1 MKKIIK
7 ILPFIFL
14 LSNVSWAQFDY
25 KTQKTVPDIL
35 IQTKMDAE
43 WSEYLIQ
50 KVRTFFKNN
59 DEGDIFKYDLQEPI
73 STSFKPLEGN
83 TDPLITKILEAVK
96 KLFNIQASEAQVII
110 TINGLSYQMEKLSTK
125 MIPISKPGDELL
137 SQTTIGIGDLNL
149 STPQITFDIQIPN
162 QKGVFKSF
170 FSFKVNDLLVQSALK
185 EKIEIDSQIL
195 FKHNEQ
201 NNYNFKFINSNF
213 AAFENKLSAN
223 TDLFIINEKVTFDFP
238 EVKIQVGDRVALFP
252 AKKINNFIKEQLPQ
266 IKKILMKQFVGIL
279 KDGNGSQML
288 KLLETAQFDREYWE
302 DLELMSMFS
311 FDHITNNDKGH
322 VIVEMSSDYCTKTE
336 FEFSGKDCYLRDFK
350 KDVIRPGNEVRIA
363 KSVQIMDELL
373 LKEHGNIVISASE
386 EYITRILIK
395 TFDAGFWDES
405 FKDLPVALGPKKM
418 VVLFNEKGNDGTLL
432 LDLLYNTTKLEKLA
446 TGQKQI
452 KFPMMMKINAKIDLV
467 KGIPNLVINISDINM
482 TNDFLLHGDKATG
495 FVSSINQSRFKKMV
509 LKTVKK
515 ILKDQK
521 LVGQDIL
528 SIELPEIRDLELDT
542 AHFFSDGN
550 GRAVGLM
557 KLNQNKLE
565 GVNLQIDE
573 NKNFQIKQ

>member
-1 MKKIIK
+1 
-7 ILPFIFL
+7 
-14 LSNVSWAQFDY
+14 
-25 KTQKTVPDIL
+25 
-35 IQTKMDAE
+35 
-43 WSEYLIQ
+43 
-50 KVRTFFKNN
+50 
-59 DEGDIFKYDLQEPI
+59 
-73 STSFKPLEGN
+73 
-83 TDPLITKILEAVK
+83 
-96 KLFNIQASEAQVII
+96 
-110 TINGLSYQMEKLSTK
+110 MEKLSTK